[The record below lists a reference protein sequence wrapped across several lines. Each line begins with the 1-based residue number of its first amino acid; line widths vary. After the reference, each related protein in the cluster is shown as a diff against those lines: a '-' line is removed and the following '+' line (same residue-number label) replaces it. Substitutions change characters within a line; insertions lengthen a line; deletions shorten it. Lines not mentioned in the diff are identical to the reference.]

1 MRYFII
7 SCIVLSLSLS
17 ACSGG
22 ARVSDSPSK
31 KQTTNP
37 SAPSAGEN
45 DSKPSDGI
53 PPKTQTGCMQATN
66 VKTKLETMEDLVAF
80 INALPKPVSLACLM
94 EALPRPLYL
103 HLISKS
109 VSGQTT
115 SGTTAPRIFIFLSPS
130 LVITVV
136 PAGLGARKIEIGL
149 RTSPIDSIKGEIAFP
164 VTETLPLD
172 ITYKMVVSYGNIGT
186 HCANCHANEQNVSKV
201 NPIAFSSSI
210 MFPEPFLYMSLKDL
224 EAMTA
229 NCEKEKKEECP
240 VLQAIFSQG
249 QVIEREFQ

>member
-1 MRYFII
+1 MRYIII
-7 SCIVLSLSLS
+7 SYIILSLSLS
-17 ACSGG
+17 ACFEG
-22 ARVSDSPSK
+22 ARDSDST
-31 KQTTNP
+31 KQAPKP
-37 SAPSAGEN
+37 SAPGAGE
-45 DSKPSDGI
+45 SEAKPADEAS
-53 PPKTQTGCMQATN
+53 PKSQTGCVRPAT
-66 VKTKLETMEDLVAF
+66 VKKNPETIEDLVGF

-164 VTETLPLD
+164 VTENLPLD
-172 ITYKMVVSYGNIGT
+172 IAYKMVVSYGNIGT

-201 NPIAFSSSI
+201 SPIAFSSSI
-210 MFPEPFLYMSLKDL
+210 MQPEPFLYMSLKDL
-224 EAMTA
+224 ETMTA
-229 NCEKEKKEECP
+229 ACQTEKKEECP